1 MNTPTENL
9 INQTEAARLLG
20 IARSTLWRWLDKG
33 TIQAQYTIGGAP
45 VFERSYIELFAKTHG
60 KSKKEQVA

>member
-20 IARSTLWRWLDKG
+20 IARSTLWRWLKEG
-33 TIQAQYTIGGAP
+33 HIQAQYTIGGAP
-45 VFERSYIELFAKTHG
+45 VFERSYIQLLAKTHG
-60 KSKKEQVA
+60 KSKKDKVA